1 MAKIVLRAH
10 QDEALGKMKNGCIL
24 NGGTG
29 SGKSLT
35 SIAYYFQEQGGVID
49 DKGLIPMTNPRDLYI
64 ITAAKKRDD
73 LEWEKE
79 LLNFQMSIY
88 PDQNKYKNKISVDS
102 WQNIKKYTKIF
113 GAFFIFDEKK
123 VNGWGAWTKA
133 FLDITRKNRWI
144 MLTATPGDNWMDYLP
159 VFVAH
164 GYFRNKTEFIQKHV
178 VYSPFT
184 NYPKVQRYVNE
195 ARLEKYRREIL
206 VKMDFDRHTI
216 AHHEIV
222 LCNYNI
228 DEYAFIKRNRWNQ
241 YKNKP
246 IENAGEYC
254 LCLRRCVNSSRDRM
268 LRVLDLVK
276 QHRKAI
282 IFYSHDYE
290 LDILRYIFTEMTEEF
305 DMAEWNGHKHE
316 HVPTGLSWVYLVEYS
331 AGCEAWNCITTDTII
346 FFSQNY
352 SYKVMVQA
360 AGRIDRM
367 NTPFRDLYYY
377 HLKSTSDIDKAIT
390 MALKRKKKFNET
402 DYAPKFDK
410 PVSES

>member
-1 MAKIVLRAH
+1 MPYIVLGTH
-10 QDEALGKMKNGCIL
+10 QDEALGRMKNGCIL

-49 DKGLIPMTNPRDLYI
+49 SKGLIPMTNPRDLYI

-79 LLNFQMSIY
+79 LLNFGLSIY
-88 PDQNKYKNKISVDS
+88 PEKNKYKNNIKVDS
-102 WQNIKKYTKIF
+102 WNNIKKYTKIY

-133 FLDITRKNRWI
+133 FLDIARKNRWI
-144 MLTATPGDNWMDYLP
+144 MLTATPGDNWLDYLP
-159 VFVAH
+159 VFVAN
-164 GYFRNKTEFIQKHV
+164 GFFKNKTDFTSKHV
-178 VYSPFT
+178 IYSPFT
-184 NYPKVQRYVNE
+184 NYPKVQRYINE
-195 ARLEKYRREIL
+195 GILNKYRNYIL

-216 AHHEIV
+216 AHHEIII
-222 LCNYNI
+222 CNYDR
-228 DEYAFIKRNRWNQ
+228 DEYKYIKQNRWNI

-254 LCLRRCVNSSRDRM
+254 LCLRRCVNSSEDRQAK
-268 LRVLDLVK
+268 VLDLIDKHKKV
-276 QHRKAI
+276 I

-290 LDILRYIFTEMTEEF
+290 LDILRHILDEYGIDKDDFNV
-305 DMAEWNGHKHE
+305 AEWNGHKHE
-316 HVPTGLSWVYLVEYS
+316 PVPTSEGWAYLVEYT

-346 FFSQNY
+346 FYSQNY

-390 MALKRKKKFNET
+390 NSLKRKKKFNES
-402 DYAPKFDK
+402 DFAPKFEK
-410 PVSES
+410 KE